1 MPGKPLH
8 FQRGFAHIATLA
20 GVNLQPITITCEPIT
35 LTKGEPSYK
44 IPDLARAFGSKSGT
58 RSTPNDFWVLPPN
71 HVRGARANWRRTW
84 SRTTAEGYCMAD
96 LERELKELIVSSLNL
111 EDIAPEDID
120 SGEPLFEKGLGLDS
134 IDGLELG
141 MAIRKK
147 YGIKVQ
153 GSKEEIRA
161 IFETVSSIARYL
173 AGQKSH

>member
-1 MPGKPLH
+1 
-8 FQRGFAHIATLA
+8 
-20 GVNLQPITITCEPIT
+20 
-35 LTKGEPSYK
+35 
-44 IPDLARAFGSKSGT
+44 
-58 RSTPNDFWVLPPN
+58 
-71 HVRGARANWRRTW
+71 
-84 SRTTAEGYCMAD
+84 MAD
-96 LERELKELIVSSLNL
+96 LERELKELIVSSLKL
-111 EDIAPEDID
+111 EDITPEDID

-173 AGQKSH
+173 AEQKSH

>member
-1 MPGKPLH
+1 
-8 FQRGFAHIATLA
+8 
-20 GVNLQPITITCEPIT
+20 
-35 LTKGEPSYK
+35 
-44 IPDLARAFGSKSGT
+44 
-58 RSTPNDFWVLPPN
+58 
-71 HVRGARANWRRTW
+71 
-84 SRTTAEGYCMAD
+84 MAD

-147 YGIKVQ
+147 YKIKVQ

>member
-1 MPGKPLH
+1 M
-8 FQRGFAHIATLA
+8 
-20 GVNLQPITITCEPIT
+20 
-35 LTKGEPSYK
+35 S
-44 IPDLARAFGSKSGT
+44 
-58 RSTPNDFWVLPPN
+58 
-71 HVRGARANWRRTW
+71 
-84 SRTTAEGYCMAD
+84 D

-147 YGIKVQ
+147 YGLKVQ

-161 IFETVSSIARYL
+161 IFGTVSSIARYL
-173 AGQKSH
+173 AGKKSH